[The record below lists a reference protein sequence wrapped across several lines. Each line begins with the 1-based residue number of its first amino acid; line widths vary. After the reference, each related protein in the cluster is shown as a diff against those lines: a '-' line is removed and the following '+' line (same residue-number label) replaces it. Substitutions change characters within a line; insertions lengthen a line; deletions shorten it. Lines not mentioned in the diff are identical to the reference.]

1 MTTVSEILKG
11 KADPSVYTVEPSVP
25 IGEAARLMTVKN
37 RSALVV
43 TEGERIVGIVTERDL
58 ARNAGHA
65 EGIRPPR
72 QVGEI
77 MSTDVLSVRP
87 DQTSAECMTL
97 MAGRHVRHLPV
108 VDRDRLVGMVSI
120 RDLMY
125 ELVADRGVR
134 MANIVELIA
143 PKSK

>member
-25 IGEAARLMTVKN
+25 IGDAARLMTVKN

-58 ARNAGHA
+58 ARNAGRA
-65 EGIRPPR
+65 EGVQPPQ
-72 QVGEI
+72 QVRDI

-97 MAGRHVRHLPV
+97 MAERHVRHLPV

>member
-11 KADPSVYTVEPSVP
+11 KADPSVYTVEPSIP
-25 IGEAARLMTVKN
+25 IGEAARLMTARN

-58 ARNAGHA
+58 ARNAGRA
-65 EGIRPPR
+65 EGVQPPQ
-72 QVGEI
+72 QVRDI

-97 MAGRHVRHLPV
+97 MAERHVRHLPV
-108 VDRDRLVGMVSI
+108 VDCDRLVGMVSI

>member
-11 KADPSVYTVEPSVP
+11 KADPSVYTVEPSIP
-25 IGEAARLMTVKN
+25 IGEAARLMTARN

-58 ARNAGHA
+58 ARNAGRA
-65 EGIRPPR
+65 EGVQPPQ
-72 QVGEI
+72 QVRDI

-97 MAGRHVRHLPV
+97 MAERHVRHLPV

>member
-11 KADPSVYTVEPSVP
+11 KADPSVYTVEPSIP
-25 IGEAARLMTVKN
+25 IGEAARLMTARN

-58 ARNAGHA
+58 ARNAGRA
-65 EGIRPPR
+65 EGVQPPQ
-72 QVGEI
+72 QVRDI

-108 VDRDRLVGMVSI
+108 VDCDRLVGMVSI